1 MKEIREMASKITADQ
16 IQLSNERV
24 YNITA
29 IKVKYMLTGFYNN
42 YMNIKK
48 IGFVK
53 LMGFSDGNEIVTNF
67 LIAVLDSEKLT
78 KEVLPELF
86 AKDMTRIIEIVK
98 KQNEL
103 IDEIEIKNDQ
113 PPMNKE

>member
-1 MKEIREMASKITADQ
+1 MASKITVDQ

-24 YNITA
+24 YNITPV
-29 IKVKYMLTGFYNN
+29 KVKHMLTGFYNN

-67 LIAVLDSEKLT
+67 LIAVLDSEKIA
-78 KEVLPELF
+78 KEVLPELL
-86 AKDMTRIIEIVK
+86 AKDMTRILEITK
-98 KQNEL
+98 RLNEL
-103 IDEIEIKNDQ
+103 VDEIEIKNVQ
-113 PPMNKE
+113 TPKVEE